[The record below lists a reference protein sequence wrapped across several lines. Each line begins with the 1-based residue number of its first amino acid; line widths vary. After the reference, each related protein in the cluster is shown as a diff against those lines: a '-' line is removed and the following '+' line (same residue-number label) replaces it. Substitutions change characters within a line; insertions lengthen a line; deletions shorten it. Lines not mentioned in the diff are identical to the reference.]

1 MNSIPLE
8 ILGLLGDWR
17 AYAAIAVTA
26 LAGVMRGYS
35 GFGTA
40 VLLAPAYSVLWGPRI
55 GVPVM
60 LLMELVVSMQL
71 VPKAIGEANRRVI
84 LPIGAAA
91 CVATP
96 LGAFILITADQDLLR
111 RFIGGFVLVF
121 GLLLMSGWRYHGSRP
136 LPLNLAV
143 GSLAGLLK
151 GATGISGPPVI
162 LYLLAGPEAV
172 KQHRANLIL
181 FFGTIAVISV
191 IPPALG
197 GLIVW
202 STLAKLLIL
211 LPVLML
217 GVPLGARLFHVLPD
231 RWYRRAALFFLV
243 TTGIV
248 ALLA

>member
-1 MNSIPLE
+1 M
-8 ILGLLGDWR
+8 LGLLQDWPI
-17 AYAAIAVTA
+17 YAAIAVTA
-26 LAGVMRGYS
+26 VAGLMRGYS

-40 VLLAPAYSVLWGPRI
+40 ILLAPAYSVLWGPRI

-71 VPKAIGEANRRVI
+71 VPKAFGEANRRVI

-91 CVATP
+91 CLATP
-96 LGAFILITADQDLLR
+96 LGAFILFTAEQDVLR

-172 KQHRANLIL
+172 RQHRANLIL
-181 FFGTIAVISV
+181 FFGTISVISV

-197 GLIVW
+197 GLIGW
-202 STLAKLLIL
+202 STVAKLLLL

-217 GVPLGARLFHVLPD
+217 CVPLGSRLFHIPPE
-231 RWYRRAALFFLV
+231 RWYRRAALFLLV
-243 TTGIV
+243 STGVI
-248 ALLA
+248 ALFA

>member
-1 MNSIPLE
+1 MV
-8 ILGLLGDWR
+8 LLGDWR
-17 AYAAIAVTA
+17 IYIAIAVTA
-26 LAGVMRGYS
+26 LAGLMRGYS

-55 GVPVM
+55 GIPVM
-60 LLMELVVSMQL
+60 LLMELVVSLQL
-71 VPKAIGEANRRVI
+71 VPRAFREANRRVI

-91 CVATP
+91 TLATP
-96 LGAFILITADQDLLR
+96 LGAFILITADEDLLR

-136 LPLNLAV
+136 LPLNIAV
-143 GSLAGLLK
+143 GTMAGLLK

-162 LYLLAGPEAV
+162 LYLLAGPEAA

-191 IPPALG
+191 IPPALA
-197 GLIVW
+197 GLMGWPV
-202 STLAKLLIL
+202 LAKLLLL
-211 LPVLML
+211 LPVLMVC
-217 GVPLGARLFHVLPD
+217 VPLGARLFHVLPE
-231 RWYRRAALFFLV
+231 RWYKRAALIFLV
-243 TTGIV
+243 STGVI

>member
-1 MNSIPLE
+1 MNDLGGDL
-8 ILGLLGDWR
+8 LGLLGDWR
-17 AYAAIAVTA
+17 IYAAAAVTA

-60 LLMELVVSMQL
+60 LLMELAVSLQL
-71 VPKAIGEANRRVI
+71 LPKAFGDADRRVI

-91 CVATP
+91 CLMTP
-96 LGAFILITADQDLLR
+96 VGAFVLLTADQDVLR
-111 RFIGGFVLVF
+111 RAIGGLVLVF
-121 GLLLMSGWRYHGSRP
+121 GLLLTSGWRYQGSRP

-162 LYLLAGPEAV
+162 LYLLAGPEAAR
-172 KQHRANLIL
+172 QHRANLIL
-181 FFGTIAVISV
+181 FFATISVISV

-197 GLIVW
+197 GLIGW
-202 STLAKLLIL
+202 ALLAKMALL
-211 LPVLML
+211 LPVLL
-217 GVPLGARLFHVLPD
+217 GCVPIGARLFHVVPERL
-231 RWYRRAALFFLV
+231 YRRLALIFLV
-243 TTGIV
+243 VTGTV
-248 ALLA
+248 TLLA